1 MENQHIKINV
11 LKYPKLA
18 KCCCC
23 NRVRDIYYKAIVK
36 DTSNPDLILGDLEFC
51 KQCGD
56 NFNRALG
63 GELDAD
69 QKIVKEFKFD
79 F

>member
-1 MENQHIKINV
+1 MQNEFIKINL
-11 LKYPKLA
+11 LKFPKLA

-23 NRVRDIYYKAIVK
+23 NRVRDIYYKAMISDVSNKELIV
-36 DTSNPDLILGDLEFC
+36 GDLEFC

-63 GELDAD
+63 SEFDAD
-69 QKIVKEFKFD
+69 QKVIKEFIF
-79 F
+79 